1 MSRDP
6 LTDVWFR
13 LPPPQ
18 VQYYTAPHSQYRFFQ
33 RLAQA
38 FVRVGLIDQ
47 TGTPNSYMP
56 GASLSV
62 KEAVSLG
69 CKVERRPDCVLT

>member
-1 MSRDP
+1 
-6 LTDVWFR
+6 
-13 LPPPQ
+13 

-38 FVRVGLIDQ
+38 FVRVGLLDQ

-56 GASLSV
+56 GAAFSV
-62 KEAVSLG
+62 KEAVSQALG
-69 CKVERRPDCVLT
+69 FQALLVGLLTAF